1 MKNWRDKYE
10 EVFKSFYTDKTIV
23 EPRTRPIKYPA
34 VASLAKKICEYFIEQ
49 RENNL
54 QISNIGLC
62 LKLGISKPTLDN
74 MKEYSEGHKG
84 LIEAAKSCIEEFWV
98 SCLGTS
104 ETSAKFILAS
114 MGGYVETTKQIIESD
129 SFTINIKKPENNE

>member
-1 MKNWRDKYE
+1 MQKSWREKYE
-10 EVFKSFYTDKTIV
+10 EIFKPFYSDKTII
-23 EPRTRPIKYPA
+23 EGKTKEYKYPN
-34 VASLAKKICEYFIEQ
+34 VAILAKKICEYFIEQ
-49 RENNL
+49 REANL
-54 QISNIGLC
+54 SLSNVGLC

-74 MKEYSEGHKG
+74 MKDYSPSHKV
-84 LIEAAKSCIEEFWV
+84 LIEAAKSSIEEFWV

-129 SFTINIKKPENNE
+129 SFTINVKRPE